1 MSGIITLVLLAF
13 LCAIGLRWL
22 SRILRLP
29 APTYVAVFVVFM
41 LVVLALWGRTL
52 N

>member
-13 LCAIGLRWL
+13 LCAVGLRWL
-22 SRILRLP
+22 SRRLRLP
-29 APTYVAVFVVFM
+29 APTFVAVFVVFM

-52 N
+52 D